1 MQTKYYTWSFY
12 IQNISQILTTEEM
25 LREYKSYFL
34 NLILWITEENLN
46 SFLLYWKKDEK
57 RDLEFDIDRL
67 LESILLDREGI
78 QYQIS
83 IESKAFSQTED
94 R

>member
-1 MQTKYYTWSFY
+1 
-12 IQNISQILTTEEM
+12 M

-57 RDLEFDIDRL
+57 RDFEFDIDRL

-78 QYQIS
+78 YYQIS
-83 IESKAFSQTED
+83 IESKAFS
-94 R
+94 